1 MARDRKR
8 AKQRRDRR
16 ERQSGNGARPRERS
30 TERLLTEES
39 TLNAPAPLE
48 HGSGEADL
56 AAAQLAVES
65 GELGAASEQRGGAAP
80 AEERDGNGAHGDDA
94 DGVGESVEELAPG
107 PPAARPRP
115 EGNRVA
121 AFVRG
126 SWTELQRVQWPDRR
140 QVAQATG
147 VVLGFVVI
155 AGAFLGLADLV
166 AGKLVDLII

>member
-1 MARDRKR
+1 VARDRKR
-8 AKQRRDRR
+8 AKQRRDR
-16 ERQSGNGARPRERS
+16 ERRSGGNGASERAKQ
-30 TERLLTEES
+30 RLLSDES
-39 TLNAPAPLE
+39 TLNAAAPLE

-56 AAAQLAVES
+56 AAAQMAVES
-65 GELGAASEQRGGAAP
+65 GELGQELEQPGAARAGENGDAAHRP
-80 AEERDGNGAHGDDA
+80 VPSGEE
-94 DGVGESVEELAPG
+94 EELQAG
-107 PPAARPRP
+107 PPARRPEP

-147 VVLGFVVI
+147 VVLGFVII

>member
-8 AKQRRDRR
+8 AKQRRDR
-16 ERQSGNGARPRERS
+16 ERRSGAGGASERAKQ
-30 TERLLTEES
+30 RLLSDES
-39 TLNAPAPLE
+39 TLNAAAPLE
-48 HGSGEADL
+48 HGSGEVDL
-56 AAAQLAVES
+56 AAAQVAVES
-65 GELGAASEQRGGAAP
+65 GELGPATEQPAVPRADENGEAAP
-80 AEERDGNGAHGDDA
+80 QAAPSGD
-94 DGVGESVEELAPG
+94 EEELPAG
-107 PPAARPRP
+107 PPARRPQP

-147 VVLGFVVI
+147 VVLGFVII

>member
-8 AKQRRDRR
+8 AKQRRDR
-16 ERQSGNGARPRERS
+16 ERRSGGNGASERAKQ
-30 TERLLTEES
+30 RLLSDES

-56 AAAQLAVES
+56 AAAQMAVES
-65 GELGAASEQRGGAAP
+65 GELEQELEQPGAAR
-80 AEERDGNGAHGDDA
+80 
-94 DGVGESVEELAPG
+94 VGENGDAAHRPAPSGEEEELQAG
-107 PPAARPRP
+107 PPARRPEP

-147 VVLGFVVI
+147 VVLGFVII